1 MHAILLATFSTL
13 IKLYDRHLTIL
24 FVNKAINSNGTVVN
38 KTYDQDG
45 DRKTINKN
53 KPISTTTKEDKS
65 TRRPKC
71 TLKKLGWS

>member
-45 DRKTINKN
+45 D
-53 KPISTTTKEDKS
+53 KPISTTTKEDG
-65 TRRPKC
+65 TNQHAGPNV
-71 TLKKLGWS
+71 L

>member
-53 KPISTTTKEDKS
+53 KPISTTTKGDG
-65 TRRPKC
+65 TNQHAGPNV
-71 TLKKLGWS
+71 L